1 MNKNLKLVIQPKV
14 IDHLGIKMYQKPVD
28 VISEFIANSWDADAV
43 DVNID
48 IQDNS
53 ILVTDDG
60 IGMTFKECQ
69 DFYLTVGRNRREDT
83 GSDFSPE
90 KKRPVLGR
98 KGIGKFAGF
107 GIAKSIT
114 VETIS
119 KKNGELTTF
128 KMNIDEILAHDAALK
143 DEKPIEII
151 SSKDPDDSKKS
162 NHGTTVILD
171 GLNINVDDI
180 PEFIRELSRRFLLT
194 QISDDFK
201 IIINDSALPK
211 SFNEDMEFVFPT
223 DLRNYEMEKFPNI
236 EKITEEGWAIENFN
250 GENIKW
256 RIGFF
261 EDTIKSDELRG
272 VSIFAKGKLAQ
283 KPFNFELTGG
293 ISGQNA
299 LEYMTGQVIMDFI
312 DVGDNDL
319 IATERQ
325 RINLQTPL
333 GKKIKEWGIETIK
346 QLALIWK
353 KRRSE
358 ERIKEL
364 NDKVSGFRDR
374 LDDLPSTERKTVESV
389 LKKIASFSRLGKNR
403 FHEWSNAILT
413 SWETGRLKNLFSEI
427 SEIEDLDETRFI
439 ELLTEADVLT
449 ALNMAELIQ
458 TKILTISKLKQL
470 VDTKELENDVR
481 DFIYQH
487 PWLIHP
493 KWESFNKERRVTNLI
508 NDIGAKYLKGNDFK
522 GRVDLILSS
531 GETLL
536 LVEFM
541 RPGLKLDRD
550 HLVRCED
557 YVVEIREAL
566 KRETGNTIKKLP
578 HAYVIADDKENS
590 TTITKR
596 IEKLNDDNIHVLTWN
611 SLVEEALH
619 QYREHLDIIKARNP
633 KDKRIQDLG
642 YE

>member
-1 MNKNLKLVIQPKV
+1 MNKKLKLVIQPKV

-28 VISEFIANSWDADAV
+28 VISEFIANSWDADAE

-48 IQDNS
+48 IQDDS

-60 IGMTFKECQ
+60 IGMTFQECQ
-69 DFYLTVGRNRREDT
+69 NFYLTVGRNRREDND
-83 GSDFSPE
+83 SDLSSE
-90 KKRPVLGR
+90 KERPVLGR

-107 GIAKSIT
+107 GIAKSII

-119 KKNGELTTF
+119 KSNGESTTF
-128 KMNIDEILAHDAALK
+128 KMNIDEILEYDAASK
-143 DEKPIEII
+143 PEKPIEII
-151 SSKDPDDSKKS
+151 SSEDPDEAKKS
-162 NHGTTVILD
+162 KHGTTVILE

-201 IIINDSALPK
+201 ITINDSPLPK
-211 SFNEDMEFVFPT
+211 SFDEDMEFIFPT
-223 DLRNYEMEKFPNI
+223 DLRKEEKHKFPNI
-236 EKITEEGWAIENFN
+236 KKITSDGWAIEDFE
-250 GENIKW
+250 GEKIKW

-272 VSIFAKGKLAQ
+272 ISIFAKGKLAQ
-283 KPFNFELTGG
+283 KPFNFELAGG

-299 LEYMTGQVIMDFI
+299 LEYMTGQVLMDFI

-333 GKKIKEWGIETIK
+333 GKKIKEWGIELIK
-346 QLALIWK
+346 KLSLIWK

-358 ERIKEL
+358 KRIQEL

-374 LDDLPSTERKTVESV
+374 LDKLPSTERKTVESV

-481 DFIYQH
+481 DFIYEH

-493 KWESFNKERRVTNLI
+493 KWESFKKERRVSNLI
-508 NDIGAKYLKGNDFK
+508 KDIGVKYLKGKDFK
-522 GRVDLILSS
+522 GRVDLMLSS

-566 KRETGNTIKKLP
+566 KRETGNQLKKLP

-596 IEKLNDDNIHVLTWN
+596 IEKLGNDNIHILTWN
-611 SLVEEALH
+611 TLVEEALH
-619 QYREHLDIIKARNP
+619 QYHEHLDIIKERNP
-633 KDKRIQDLG
+633 NDQRIQDLG